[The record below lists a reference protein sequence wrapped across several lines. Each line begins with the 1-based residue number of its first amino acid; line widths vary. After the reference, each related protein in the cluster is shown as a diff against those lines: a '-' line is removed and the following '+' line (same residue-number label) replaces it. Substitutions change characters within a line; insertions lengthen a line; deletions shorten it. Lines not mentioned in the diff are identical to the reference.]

1 VGNASIF
8 SKNRFQK
15 NLVLPDQ
22 LENNK
27 KDIKYDIVGNCMKE
41 RSMPICFTAD
51 QYAKIEQAA
60 KQKGMLNASQ
70 LIEEAL
76 SEQ

>member
-1 VGNASIF
+1 
-8 SKNRFQK
+8 
-15 NLVLPDQ
+15 
-22 LENNK
+22 
-27 KDIKYDIVGNCMKE
+27 MKE
-41 RSMPICFTAD
+41 LSMPICFTED

>member
-27 KDIKYDIVGNCMKE
+27 KDIKYDIARNCMKE